1 MKVLITG
8 GAGFIGSHLALKL
21 LKQGKQVVL
30 LDNFHSYYAKSR
42 KLFQLEQVQKAG
54 KVLFYECDILQK
66 DDVKAVMQQEKVDA
80 VIHLAGFPG
89 VRPSLEIPGAYVDIN
104 IKGTS
109 NVLTC
114 AGEENVK
121 HVIFASSSSV
131 YGEQAGMPL
140 REEMA
145 NGRVLSPYAASKY
158 GAESLCHA
166 YQYMY
171 GFQMNILRF
180 FTVYGPWGRPD
191 MAVASFIRKL
201 LNEEEIV
208 VYGTGTG
215 RDYTYID
222 DITEGIA
229 LTLQSHH
236 SDVYNL
242 GSNAPILM
250 TELLAQLETHFPFM
264 RVRREAHRKGDVT
277 STWADI
283 SKAQEQLGYRPRV
296 SFAEGLERTVAWAK
310 QYSDIV

>member
-42 KLFQLEQVQKAG
+42 KLFQLEQVQKVG
-54 KVLFYECDILQK
+54 NVPFYECDILQK
-66 DDVKAVMQQEKVDA
+66 DDVKAVMQQEKIDA

-131 YGEQAGMPL
+131 YGEQTGMPL

-191 MAVASFIRKL
+191 MAIASFIRKL

-229 LTLQSHH
+229 LTLQSNH

>member
-21 LKQGKQVVL
+21 LEQGKQVVL

-42 KLFQLEQVQKAG
+42 KLFQLEQVQEAG
-54 KVLFYECDILQK
+54 KIPFYECDILQK
-66 DDVKAVMQQEKVDA
+66 DNVKAVMQQEKVDA

-140 REEMA
+140 QENMA

-191 MAVASFIRKL
+191 MAIASFIRKL
-201 LNEEEIV
+201 LKEEEIV

-222 DITEGIA
+222 DITEGIS
-229 LTLQSHH
+229 LTLQSNH

-242 GSNAPILM
+242 GSNTPVLM
-250 TELLAQLETHFPFM
+250 TELLAQLEKHFPLM
-264 RVRREAHRKGDVT
+264 RVRKEAHRKGDVT

-283 SKAQEQLGYRPRV
+283 SKAKEQLGYMPHI
-296 SFAEGLERTVAWAK
+296 SFAEGLERTIAWAK
-310 QYSDIV
+310 QYPNIV

>member
-21 LKQGKQVVL
+21 LGQGKQVVL

-42 KLFQLEQVQKAG
+42 KLFQLEQVQKVG
-54 KVLFYECDILQK
+54 KIPFYECDILQK

-131 YGEQAGMPL
+131 YGEQTGMPL

-250 TELLAQLETHFPFM
+250 TELLTQLETHFPFM
-264 RVRREAHRKGDVT
+264 RVRQEAHRKGDVT

-283 SKAQEQLGYRPRV
+283 SKAQEHLGYRPRV

-310 QYSDIV
+310 QYPNIV

>member
-21 LKQGKQVVL
+21 LSQGKQVVL

-42 KLFQLEQVQKAG
+42 KQFQLEQVQRYG
-54 KVLFYECDILQK
+54 KVPFYECDILHK
-66 DDVKAVMQQEKVDA
+66 EDVKAVMQQEKVDA

-89 VRPSLEIPGAYVDIN
+89 VRPSLKMPGAYIDIN

-121 HVIFASSSSV
+121 KIIVASSSSV
-131 YGEQAGMPL
+131 YGEQTGMPL
-140 REEMA
+140 KEEMA

-191 MAVASFIRKL
+191 MAIGSFIRKL
-201 LNEEEIV
+201 LHGKEIV
-208 VYGTGTG
+208 VYGKGTG

-222 DITEGIA
+222 DITEGI
-229 LTLQSHH
+229 TLSLESNR

-250 TELLAQLETHFPFM
+250 TELLTQLEKHFPLM
-264 RVRREAHRKGDVT
+264 RVNREAHRKGDVT

-283 SKAQEQLGYRPRV
+283 SKAKEQLGYEPRV
-296 SFAEGLERTVAWAK
+296 SFAEGLERTIVWAK
-310 QYSDIV
+310 KYPDTV

>member
-54 KVLFYECDILQK
+54 KVPFYECDILQK